1 MNVKQVILYCDHWQ
15 NGGVESYL
23 MNQLRHWELSQME
36 CTLLSAEKT
45 TDIYDAELK
54 ELGVR
59 QHVLL
64 QGENASPILRI
75 LQTFSRFKRY
85 IHEHPCDVVYLNLTN
100 SVTMRYAKIA
110 REAGVTRRVVHSHC
124 AGIQPSF
131 TRPFKQLAHSLA
143 KRLYTNCATDWWAC
157 SHAAAE
163 FLFEKTVLPKV
174 HYIPNAIEVGKFTF
188 HLLARQEIRRQLGVE
203 EGDRLIGTVGRC
215 TPEKNQIFLVKAF
228 ALAREKD
235 PALKLLVVGDGPLRA
250 SLEQQ
255 ARQLGVGDVCVFYGF
270 TDTVGPLY
278 SAMDLFCLPS
288 ALEGLGIVAIEA
300 QANGC
305 PCLLSDKVPKEA
317 QAGGNVCFLPIDAP
331 SRWVEPMIRLSEF
344 QERAKQGSVSQEYD
358 IAQSA
363 IQLQKYLCADKETSI

>member
-1 MNVKQVILYCDHWQ
+1 MTRLLIYCDHWQ
-15 NGGVESYL
+15 NGGVEAFL
-23 MNQLRHWELSQME
+23 MNQLLHWDLRGWQ
-36 CTLLSAEKT
+36 CTILSAEKT
-45 TDIYDAELK
+45 TDIYDRQLK
-54 ELGVR
+54 KLGVR
-59 QHVLL
+59 QDFLL
-64 QGENASPILRI
+64 DGERTSPVFRI
-75 LQTFSRFKRY
+75 LTTFSAFEAYLKA
-85 IHEHPCDVVYLNLTN
+85 HPCDILYLNLTN
-100 SVTMRYAKIA
+100 SVTMRYAQIA
-110 REAGVTRRVVHSHC
+110 QKMGIKRRIVHSHC
-124 AGIQPSF
+124 SGIQPGP
-131 TRPFKQLAHSLA
+131 TRFLKMIAHKFA
-143 KRLYTNCATDWWAC
+143 RRLYSNCATDWWAC

>member
-1 MNVKQVILYCDHWQ
+1 MGREPRRFFGFSQPFLRLKRIL
-15 NGGVESYL
+15 
-23 MNQLRHWELSQME
+23 R
-36 CTLLSAEKT
+36 
-45 TDIYDAELK
+45 
-54 ELGVR
+54 
-59 QHVLL
+59 
-64 QGENASPILRI
+64 PILA
-75 LQTFSRFKRY
+75 TS
-85 IHEHPCDVVYLNLTN
+85 CTWNLTN
-100 SVTMRYAKIA
+100 SVTMRYAQIA
-110 REAGVTRRVVHSHC
+110 QKMGIKRRIVHSHC
-124 AGIQPSF
+124 SGIQPGP
-131 TRPFKQLAHSLA
+131 TRFLKMIAHKFA
-143 KRLYTNCATDWWAC
+143 RRLYSNCATDWWAC